1 MAPITVISGKRRG
14 RDEDSIFWDEAK
26 SRYVGVVRL
35 GYSPSGMRV
44 CKKVTGR
51 TKTEVREKLKELH
64 AQVESG
70 VRPRRHYTVN
80 DALDDWLSNGLD
92 GLAPATVYR
101 NTIAKGAPRGAGDSQ
116 ADVPYGGSC
125 PEGTG

>member
-1 MAPITVISGKRRG
+1 
-14 RDEDSIFWDEAK
+14 
-26 SRYVGVVRL
+26 
-35 GYSPSGMRV
+35 MRV

-80 DALDDWLSNGLD
+80 DALDDWLSTGLD
-92 GLAPATVYR
+92 GLASATVYR